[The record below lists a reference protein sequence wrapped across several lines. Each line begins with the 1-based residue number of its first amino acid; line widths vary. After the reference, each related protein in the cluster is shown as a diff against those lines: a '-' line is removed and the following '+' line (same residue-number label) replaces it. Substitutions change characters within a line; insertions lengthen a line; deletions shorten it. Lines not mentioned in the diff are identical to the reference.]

1 MDSELYKL
9 NFYHPTTGEITQSGE
24 LYADSSASTVKNS
37 ISGFFSANY
46 GSGISVTLEYYDAE
60 DNLVESSDDA
70 AKYLYTVSLL
80 KRIDSFS
87 F

>member
-1 MDSELYKL
+1 
-9 NFYHPTTGEITQSGE
+9 
-24 LYADSSASTVKNS
+24 
-37 ISGFFSANY
+37 
-46 GSGISVTLEYYDAE
+46 VTLEYYDAE